1 MRYLVIRCRS
11 RDPEEFI
18 AKFLEN
24 YLILAEAP
32 ARYEYPVVA
41 AIIHS
46 IVVMGVERKATRYAR
61 AAVASAKGCYTI
73 RCVGTLRRA
82 KRLAYTLINPRERN

>member
-11 RDPEEFI
+11 RNPEEFI
-18 AKFLEN
+18 AEFLEK
-24 YLILAEAP
+24 YLLLAEAP
-32 ARYEYPVVA
+32 ARYDYPMIA

-46 IVVMGVERKATRYAR
+46 IVVVGVERKATRYAR
-61 AAVASAKGCYTI
+61 AAVAGAKGCYTI

-82 KRLAYTLINPRERN
+82 KRLAYTLVNPRERN